1 MLSFL
6 LSDSTYDSFLNTL
19 VKGFSPSTLK
29 SFNKTISFPFRR
41 KYLTRKLTPYLEDSS
56 QVLDL
61 GSSDGKLAASI
72 QRELIT
78 RQKQVKF
85 IGCDIHVQPETFIP
99 IMQYDG
105 QRLPFEDNSFDC
117 VLIVDVLHHTNN
129 PRQVLQEAKR
139 VSRRNIL
146 IKDHYWSN
154 EKDFTRLKYADYI
167 GNNPYGI
174 PLPYNFLTQREWQ
187 SLIEECKLS
196 IVERKTYQLVVDPC
210 KHIIFKLRV

>member
-19 VKGFSPSTLK
+19 VNGFSQSTLK
-29 SFNKTISFPFRR
+29 SFNETISFPLRR

-72 QRELIT
+72 QRELIN
-78 RQKQVKF
+78 QPKNVQF

-99 IMQYDG
+99 IVQYDG

-129 PRQVLQEAKR
+129 PGQVLQEAKR
-139 VSRRNIL
+139 VSRQNIL

-174 PLPYNFLTQREWQ
+174 PLPYNFLTQRERFHAVKICRLYW
-187 SLIEECKLS
+187 
-196 IVERKTYQLVVDPC
+196 
-210 KHIIFKLRV
+210 

>member
-6 LSDSTYDSFLNTL
+6 LSDSTYDSFFKTL
-19 VKGFSPSTLK
+19 VKGVSPSTFKFL
-29 SFNKTISFPFRR
+29 NETILFPFRR
-41 KYLTRKLTPYLEDSS
+41 KYLTRKLSPYLEDNS

-72 QRELIT
+72 QKELINRET
-78 RQKQVKF
+78 KVTF
-85 IGCDIHVQPETFIP
+85 VGCDIHVQPETFIP
-99 IMQYDG
+99 IVQYDG

-129 PRQVLQEAKR
+129 PGQVLQEAKR
-139 VSRRNIL
+139 VSRQNIL
-146 IKDHYWSN
+146 LKDHYWSN

-174 PLPYNFLTQREWQ
+174 PLPYNFLTQPEWQ
-187 SLIEECKLS
+187 NLIEECQLS
-196 IVERKTYQLVVDPC
+196 IVECKTCKLVVDPC